1 MEIQVQN
8 KGSDVKF
15 LLKETSHVSCKQ
27 MMERIRSLRL
37 ETFASNV
44 TMTVHQKLSVVLNKF
59 ILKKII
65 DIKTLGCSYVNF
77 QNSFRGF
84 EGKKCL

>member
-27 MMERIRSLRL
+27 MMERIKSLRL
-37 ETFASNV
+37 ETFASNA
-44 TMTVHQKLSVVLNKF
+44 TMTVHQKLSVVLNKL
-59 ILKKII
+59 ILTKNYQHKNIGVQLCKFSKFFLWI
-65 DIKTLGCSYVNF
+65 
-77 QNSFRGF
+77 
-84 EGKKCL
+84 